1 MATPRRQ
8 KQRVKR
14 ENSKKVD
21 VVIVKESC
29 LVQGSF
35 CLQRK
40 GALYVKANGES
51 KYFEGE
57 GNSNARWEQDL
68 LHWKDYGGSKR
79 RERNLYNACEIHL
92 NMIIYS

>member
-68 LHWKDYGGSKR
+68 LHWKDYGESKSGR
-79 RERNLYNACEIHL
+79 GNF
-92 NMIIYS
+92 IILVKYI

>member
-29 LVQGSF
+29 MVQGSF
-35 CLQRK
+35 CLQKK
-40 GALYVKANGES
+40 GALHAKANGVS
-51 KYFEGE
+51 SLKT
-57 GNSNARWEQDL
+57 
-68 LHWKDYGGSKR
+68 KVTVTPGGSRTSFIGKAMER
-79 RERNLYNACEIHL
+79 AKGERNLCTACEKHL